1 MLFSII
7 IPVYNIEDYIL
18 STLKSVEKQEEK
30 NFEVLVIDDGSTDKS
45 GEFCIKFCDN
55 KPNWRYYYKENG
67 GLSDARNFG
76 IEKAKGKYLIF
87 VDGDDTIDFLTTSFF
102 SSIVEKNDYDVISG
116 LARRIDDNKEEIFKI
131 SLNENEVLS
140 GKNYL
145 IKELS
150 NETMNMAVWLRIY
163 KKDFIIKNNL
173 FFKFGRLHEDEEW
186 TPRVMVCA
194 KSVYVTHFI
203 FYNYIIREG
212 SITQKKNKNKNGLD
226 IIKSMNELDSF
237 FIKNNEIEVRESMG
251 NHIVF
256 QCLNGFQMLDPI
268 NRKKKLWNSDFLKN
282 RSLSQKNK
290 YKLYLFNFS
299 KNLYYTVYKLL
310 RN

>member
-282 RSLSQKNK
+282 RSLSQKTK